1 MASLIELSD
10 QCVVYPVWLP
20 ADTASD
26 GSLAASDYTAS
37 NLPTINGFDKSMWV
51 LTLGTMASDE
61 TLDCQI
67 YWSSNG
73 TVSDAAEITA
83 ATDAVFVQCTSA
95 HGGSV
100 FILELDHHANL
111 METGVLFPNV
121 AIHGTI
127 IWSLICILY
136 KGTGARPTT
145 QFQTVVSV

>member
-1 MASLIELSD
+1 MASLIEFSD
-10 QCVVYPVWLP
+10 DCVVYPVWLP

-26 GSLAASDYTAS
+26 GSLASSDYTAT
-37 NLPTINGFDKSMWV
+37 NLPTIDGFDKSMWI
-51 LTLGTMASDE
+51 LTLGTVASDE

-67 YWSSNG
+67 YWASNAVA
-73 TVSDAAEITA
+73 TDAAEITN

-100 FILELDHHANL
+100 FILELDHVANG

-127 IWSLICILY
+127 TWSIICILY
-136 KGTGARPTT
+136 KGNGARPTT